1 MIGDKAVLVRLT
13 EKQLWLILNQLEA
26 SSEPAHRAKEEDE
39 MLQILNA
46 AWKRARK

>member
-1 MIGDKAVLVRLT
+1 MTKDKVVLVRLT

-26 SSEPAHRAKEEDE
+26 SSEPTHRTTEEDVT
-39 MLQILNA
+39 LQILNA